1 MTTAINDVVQGDC
14 LDLLADLPAGCADLI
29 YADPPY
35 GTGRDFGQF
44 GDQWPSGLDG
54 YLDYMRPRLEA
65 CHRVLAATGA
75 MWLHCDTTASH
86 YLKVMMDEIW
96 GRGNFRN
103 EIAWCYT
110 APSMRRSGFPQKHDS
125 LLFYAQSTETSF
137 NWQSCLVPYAPG
149 SIDKLKVP
157 ARIFGSVPV
166 DNGAARIGTGK
177 VVEDWWT
184 DIPVAAR
191 FTAEYRHYPTQKP
204 EALLKRIVRA
214 SSNQGD
220 LVADPFCGSG
230 TALVAAKRLG
240 RRWWGCDLNAEA
252 VALTERRLAVETAPL
267 AGLADGHC

>member
-1 MTTAINDVVQGDC
+1 MNRVVVGDC
-14 LDLLADLPAGCADLI
+14 LERLGDLPDASVDLV

-35 GTGRDFGQF
+35 GTGRDFGEF
-44 GDQWPSGLDG
+44 DDRWDGGLEG
-54 YLDYMRPRLEA
+54 YLNWMRPRLEQ
-65 CHRVLAATGA
+65 CRRVLADTGA

-103 EIAWCYT
+103 EVVWCYT
-110 APSMRRSGFPQKHDS
+110 APSMRRSGFPQKHDC
-125 LLFYAQSTETSF
+125 LLFYAQSPETGF
-137 NWQSCLVPYAPG
+137 NWRSCLVPYAPG
-149 SIDKLKVP
+149 SAEKLRRP

-191 FTAEYRHYPTQKP
+191 FGGEYQGYPTQKP
-204 EALLKRIVRA
+204 LAVAERIIRA
-214 SSNQGD
+214 SSNEGD

-230 TALVAAKRLG
+230 TTLVAAHKLG
-240 RRWWGCDLNAEA
+240 RRWWGCDINPQA
-252 VALTERRLAVETAPL
+252 VRLAERRLGVETAPL
-267 AGLADGHC
+267 PGLTGER